1 MLVIMVVQK
10 EKKETLV
17 ARTQSSASNGFS
29 KTISN
34 MKFNILFTRRIR
46 FQREEEKNERRD

>member
-1 MLVIMVVQK
+1 MKEGYDHDMDQRMLVIMVVQK

-29 KTISN
+29 KTVELN
-34 MKFNILFTRRIR
+34 
-46 FQREEEKNERRD
+46 

>member
-34 MKFNILFTRRIR
+34 MKFNILFTTRIR